1 MIATLLAPWRGRGRA
16 GSFLWTGSI
25 ILISV
30 GLVTALIGVVL
41 SWHHIDTISILYLL
55 AVLGVAIAFGS
66 RAAVIAAVLSFLA
79 FDWFFVP
86 PIHEFTIDDP
96 SEWISLTL
104 FLVVAIVTGQLV
116 AIVHRRAIE
125 AETREREAQLLYNVV
140 RVIDGTGLEQALTS
154 IAQRLGEELH
164 LMATVIDIQ
173 DGKSI
178 ALRVSAGDSA
188 PALVEQELTMPH
200 GVLTHTDALPAQRHE
215 APERWVRVAPSLPP
229 GTGARRSDRAV
240 YVVPIYAG
248 PQRLGALFLARSH
261 NAGQPS
267 AQETRLLATLSTQ
280 LGLAIE
286 RIRLQQEANEAEILK
301 RADEQKTALLHAVSH
316 DLRTPLASIIAS
328 AGSLRQRD
336 VEWSEEERRDFAEA
350 IEEEALRLN
359 RIVGNLLDLSRIEA
373 GTLHP
378 QREWYDLGALLDDVL
393 GRLRAH
399 LAEHPVRLKMPS
411 DLPPV
416 YLDYVEIDQVLSNLV
431 ENAVRYTPPGT
442 AIEIT
447 VHVVGDVV
455 QVEVADRGPGIP
467 PEALPRLFDR
477 FYRVETSGAR
487 PHGTGVGL
495 AVARGIV
502 EAHGGRIWA
511 ERRHDGG
518 ACFVFTLPLERAD
531 PSRPPA
537 SEEVPA

>member
-1 MIATLLAPWRGRGRA
+1 MIDTLLAPWRGRSRVV
-16 GSFLWTGSI
+16 SFFRTGGI
-25 ILISV
+25 TLASV
-30 GLVTALIGVVL
+30 GLVTVLIGVIL
-41 SWHHIDTISILYLL
+41 SWRHIDTISILYLL
-55 AVLGVAIAFGS
+55 AVLGVAIVFGS
-66 RAAVIAAVLSFLA
+66 WAAVSAAVLSFLA

-96 SEWISLTL
+96 SEWVSLLL

-125 AETREREAQLLYNVV
+125 AEAREHETVLLYHVV
-140 RVIDGTGLEQALTS
+140 RLIDGTGLESALTS
-154 IAQRLGEELH
+154 IAQRLCEELH
-164 LMATVIDIQ
+164 LMAMVVDIQ

-178 ALRVSAGDSA
+178 ALHVSAGDSA
-188 PALVEQELTMPH
+188 AAQAAQELAMPH
-200 GVLTHTDALPAQRHE
+200 YVLTRADTLSVPRHE
-215 APERWVRVAPSLPP
+215 LPGQWVRVAPSLPP
-229 GTGARRSDRAV
+229 RAGAGRSDRAV
-240 YVVPIYAG
+240 YVVPVYAG
-248 PQRLGALFLARSH
+248 TQRLGALFLVRLQQADQPPALEARLW
-261 NAGQPS
+261 A
-267 AQETRLLATLSTQ
+267 ALSTQ

-286 RIRLQQEANEAEILK
+286 RMRLQQEANETEILR

-336 VEWSEEERRDFAEA
+336 VEWTDEERREFAEA

-378 QREWYDLGALLDDVL
+378 QKRWYDLGALLDDVL
-393 GRLRAH
+393 GRLREL
-399 LAEHPVRLKMPS
+399 LAEHSVHVKVPA

-416 YLDYVEIDQVLSNLV
+416 HLDYVEIDQVLSNLV
-431 ENAVRYTPPGT
+431 ENAVRYTPSGT
-442 AIEIT
+442 EIEIT
-447 VHVVGDVV
+447 VHVVDDVV

-467 PEALPRLFDR
+467 SEALPRLFDR
-477 FYRVETSGAR
+477 FYRVESSGVR

-495 AVARGIV
+495 AVAKGIV

-511 ERRHDGG
+511 ERRNEGG

-531 PSRPPA
+531 PSVP
-537 SEEVPA
+537 SVTEEVLP